1 MRIWMLLRPF
11 WGHIVDLMEQ
21 SIRSSQDIRQAR
33 VFRSTILPR
42 VKHATIGSDSAT
54 DPTPRMAMR
63 KSVTES
69 HTELHIN
76 PRISLGVGKYAVLG
90 RVAL

>member
-1 MRIWMLLRPF
+1 MRIWMLLRRF
-11 WGHIVDLMEQ
+11 WEHIVCPVEQ
-21 SIRSSQDIRQAR
+21 CIQSSPDIRQAR
-33 VFRSTILPR
+33 AFRSTIQPR

-54 DPTPRMAMR
+54 DPTPRMGMR
-63 KSVTES
+63 RSVTES
-69 HTELHIN
+69 PTGLRIN